1 MMRIRARWPQLVWL
15 TAVWVLL
22 WGTFS
27 VKSMVGGVLVAALV
41 TAFFPLP
48 LTGERL
54 PFRPLRLLRLSGYLA
69 YDLMV
74 SSVEISWET
83 LRYGPRTTAGIVA
96 VPLQTGS
103 ALVAAAVAD
112 AVSLAPGT
120 FVLQTDRRRG
130 ICYVYALGMRG
141 PDDVARVRREVLM
154 LQRRVINA
162 LGSRAEIAAITAEG
176 GTR

>member
-1 MMRIRARWPQLVWL
+1 MTRIRARLPQLVWL

-27 VKSMVGGVLVAALV
+27 VKSLVGGVLVAALAIV
-41 TAFFPLP
+41 IFPLP
-48 LTGERL
+48 LVGERL
-54 PFRPLRLLRLSGYLA
+54 PVRPVRLLRLIGYLA
-69 YDLMV
+69 YDLVV
-74 SSVEISWET
+74 SSVEVSWET

-103 ALVAAAVAD
+103 ALVAAVVAD

-120 FVLQTDRRRG
+120 FVLQIERRRG
-130 ICYVYALGMRG
+130 ICYVYALGIRTH
-141 PDDVARVRREVLM
+141 DDAERVRREVLA
-154 LQRRVINA
+154 LQHRVINA
-162 LGSRAEIAAITAEG
+162 LGSRAEIAAITEG

>member
-1 MMRIRARWPQLVWL
+1 MTRIRARLPQLVWL

-27 VKSMVGGVLVAALV
+27 VKSMVGGVLVAVLV
-41 TAFFPLP
+41 MAMFPLP
-48 LTGERL
+48 LISERL
-54 PFRPLRLLRLSGYLA
+54 RVRPVRLLRLAGYLA
-69 YDLMV
+69 YDLGI
-74 SSVEISWET
+74 SSVKISWET

-96 VPLQTGS
+96 VPLRTGS

-120 FVLQTDRRRG
+120 FVLQIDQMRA

-141 PDDVARVRREVLM
+141 PDDAERVRREVLA
-154 LQRRVINA
+154 LQRQVIEA
-162 LGSRAEIAAITAEG
+162 LGSRAEIAAMTEG

>member
-1 MMRIRARWPQLVWL
+1 MTHVWARLPQLVWL

-27 VKSMVGGVLVAALV
+27 LKSMVGGVLIGVLV
-41 TAFFPLP
+41 IAVFPLP
-48 LTGERL
+48 LVEKRL
-54 PFRPLRLLRLSGYLA
+54 PVRPVRLVRLIGYLA
-69 YDLMV
+69 YDLVV
-74 SSVEISWET
+74 SSVKVSWET

-120 FVLQTDRRRG
+120 FVLQIERRRG
-130 ICYVYALGMRG
+130 ICYVYALGIRN
-141 PDDVARVRREVLM
+141 PDDAERVRREVLA

-162 LGSRAEIAAITAEG
+162 LGSRAEIAAMAEG
-176 GTR
+176 GIR

>member
-1 MMRIRARWPQLVWL
+1 MTRIRARLPQLVWL

-27 VKSMVGGVLVAALV
+27 VKSLVGGVLVAALV
-41 TAFFPLP
+41 IAIFPLP
-48 LTGERL
+48 LVGERL
-54 PFRPLRLLRLSGYLA
+54 PVRPVRLLRLIGYLA
-69 YDLMV
+69 YDLVV
-74 SSVEISWET
+74 SSVEVSWET

-120 FVLQTDRRRG
+120 FVLQIERRRG
-130 ICYVYALGMRG
+130 ICYVYALGIRT
-141 PDDVARVRREVLM
+141 PDDAERVRREVLA

-162 LGSRAEIAAITAEG
+162 LGSRAEIAAITEG

>member
-1 MMRIRARWPQLVWL
+1 MTRIRTRLPQLVWL
-15 TAVWVLL
+15 TVVWVLL

-27 VKSMVGGVLVAALV
+27 VKSMVGGVLVAVLV
-41 TAFFPLP
+41 IVVLPLP
-48 LTGERL
+48 LVGERL
-54 PFRPLRLLRLSGYLA
+54 PVRPVRLLRLVGYLA
-69 YDLMV
+69 YDLVV
-74 SSVEISWET
+74 SSIKVSWET

-120 FVLQTDRRRG
+120 FVLQIERRRG
-130 ICYVYALGMRG
+130 ICYVYALGIRS
-141 PDDVARVRREVLM
+141 PDDAKRVRQEVLA
-154 LQRRVINA
+154 LQRRVIHA
-162 LGSRAEIAAITAEG
+162 LGSRAEIAAMTEA